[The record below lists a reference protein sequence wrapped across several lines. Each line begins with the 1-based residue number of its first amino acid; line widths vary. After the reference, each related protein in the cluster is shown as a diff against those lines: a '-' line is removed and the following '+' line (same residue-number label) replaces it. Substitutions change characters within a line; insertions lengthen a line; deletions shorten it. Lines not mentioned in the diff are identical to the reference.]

1 MAGELDIN
9 KLKDQLGLT
18 QITEALKQVNDDRAK
33 TAAEKAAAEKA
44 AAEELRVQ
52 KLIEASTG
60 EQRAALTAAN
70 DTIKALE
77 AKLDNGNSAFATAL
91 EQMQAEVIGYQDQI
105 KQVLAARD
113 NQHSFVA
120 GAVTKAM
127 FGNDQELFEK
137 EVENVALVSFIL
149 EKGMFETKYGEAHLK
164 AVNASSSIQ
173 VSSENYETIFSQRI
187 LRDMQKLMVVGNMFE
202 ELPMSSKL
210 LTMMIEPDSQVA
222 TWVDSATYGTDATTG
237 NEITAALTETTFR
250 TFKLASKAYMT
261 DETEE
266 DAIVAL
272 LPIIRRHLV
281 ESHVKAIETAF
292 MTGDGSGKP
301 QGLLTMATADS
312 MKKVTTAK
320 ADGSVKVTAKMIH
333 ALRRNMGQYG
343 LDLSKLA
350 LVVSMDAYFDL
361 LEDEEWQDVN
371 QVGVDNSLKL
381 QGQVGRIY
389 GLAVLVSNY
398 FPAKAVSAEFCAIV
412 YRENFVVPRQRTITV
427 ERERQAGKQ
436 RDAYYVTQ
444 RLNLQRMIAGK
455 GIVTGTY
462 AAA

>member
-1 MAGELDIN
+1 VPNTLDIN
-9 KLKDQLGLT
+9 KLRDQLGLT
-18 QITEALKQVNDDRAK
+18 QITEALKQVNDDREK
-33 TAAEKAAAEKA
+33 SAADKAAATKA
-44 AAEELRVQ
+44 IAEEARVQ
-52 KLIEASTG
+52 KLIEAATG
-60 EQRAALTAAN
+60 DQRAALIAAN
-70 DTIKALE
+70 DTVKALE
-77 AKLDNGNSAFATAL
+77 SKLDAGNSAFAEAL
-91 EQMQAEVIGYQDQI
+91 QNMQKEVIGYQDQI

-120 GAVTKAM
+120 GAVSKAM

-137 EVENVALVSFIL
+137 EVENVALVSFIT

-164 AVNASSSIQ
+164 AVNNSSSIE

-202 ELPMSSKL
+202 ELPMTSKL
-210 LTMMIEPDSQVA
+210 LTMMIEPDSQIA
-222 TWVDSATYGTDATTG
+222 TWVDSTTYGTDATTG
-237 NEITAALTETTFR
+237 NEIKAALTETTFR
-250 TFKLASKAYMT
+250 TYKLASKAYMT

-301 QGLLTMATADS
+301 LGLLGAASVDSKKIATLATS
-312 MKKVTTAK
+312 TGT
-320 ADGSVKVTAKMIH
+320 VKVTAKMIQV
-333 ALRRNMGQYG
+333 LRRNMGQYG

-361 LEDEEWQDVN
+361 LEDEEWQDVS
-371 QVGVDNSLKL
+371 QVGAENSLKL

-398 FPAKAVSAEFCAIV
+398 FPAKALGSEFCALV

-444 RLNLQRMIAGK
+444 RLNLQRLIDGK

-462 AAA
+462 AVA

>member
-1 MAGELDIN
+1 VPNTLDIN
-9 KLKDQLGLT
+9 KLRDQLGLT
-18 QITEALKQVNDDRAK
+18 QITEALKQVNDDREK
-33 TAAEKAAAEKA
+33 SAADKAAATKA
-44 AAEELRVQ
+44 IAEEARVQ
-52 KLIEASTG
+52 KLIEAATG
-60 EQRAALTAAN
+60 DQRAALVAAN
-70 DTIKALE
+70 DTVKALE
-77 AKLDNGNSAFATAL
+77 SKLDAGNSAFAEAL
-91 EQMQAEVIGYQDQI
+91 QNMQKEVIGYQDQI

-120 GAVTKAM
+120 GAVSKAM

-137 EVENVALVSFIL
+137 EVENVALVSFIT

-164 AVNASSSIQ
+164 AVNNSSSIE

-202 ELPMSSKL
+202 ELPMTSKL
-210 LTMMIEPDSQVA
+210 LTMMIEPDSQIA
-222 TWVDSATYGTDATTG
+222 TWVDSTTYGTDATTG
-237 NEITAALTETTFR
+237 NEIKAALTETTFR
-250 TFKLASKAYMT
+250 TYKLASKAYMT

-301 QGLLTMATADS
+301 LGLLGAASVDSKKIATLATS
-312 MKKVTTAK
+312 TGT
-320 ADGSVKVTAKMIH
+320 VKVTAKMIQV
-333 ALRRNMGQYG
+333 LRRNMGQYG

-361 LEDEEWQDVN
+361 LEDEEWQDVS
-371 QVGVDNSLKL
+371 QVGAENSLKL

-398 FPAKAVSAEFCAIV
+398 FPAKALGSEFCALV

-444 RLNLQRMIAGK
+444 RLNLQRLIDGK

-462 AAA
+462 AVA

>member
-1 MAGELDIN
+1 VPNSLDIN
-9 KLKDQLGLT
+9 KLRDQLGLT
-18 QITEALKQVNDDRAK
+18 AITDALKQVSDENAK
-33 TAAEKAAAEKA
+33 TQAAKALAAK
-44 AAEELRVQ
+44 AAEEEARVT

-60 EQRAALTAAN
+60 EQREALIAAN

-77 AKLDNGNSAFATAL
+77 SKLDTGNTAFAKAL
-91 EQMQAEVIGYQDQI
+91 EQMQAEVVGYQDQI
-105 KQVLAARD
+105 KQVLASRE
-113 NQHSFVA
+113 NNHSFVA
-120 GAVTKAM
+120 GAVGKAM
-127 FGNDQELFEK
+127 FGNDQETFEK
-137 EVENVALVSFIL
+137 EVENVALVSFIT

-202 ELPMSSKL
+202 ELPMTSKL

-222 TWVDSATYGTDATTG
+222 TWVDSRTYGTDATTG
-237 NEITAALTETTFR
+237 NEITAALGETTFR

-281 ESHVKAIETAF
+281 ESHVKAIEIAF
-292 MTGDGSGKP
+292 MSGTGTGQP
-301 QGLLTMATADS
+301 AGLLTMAAADS
-312 MKKVTTAK
+312 MKKATLATHT
-320 ADGSVKVTAKMIH
+320 GTVKVTAKMIH
-333 ALRRNMGQYG
+333 VLRRNMGQYG

-371 QVGVDNSLKL
+371 QVGADNSLKL

-389 GLAVLVSNY
+389 GLAVVVSNY
-398 FPAKAVSAEFCAIV
+398 FPAKALCSEFCAIV

>member
-1 MAGELDIN
+1 VPNTLDIN
-9 KLKDQLGLT
+9 KLRDQLGLT
-18 QITEALKQVNDDRAK
+18 QITEALKQVNDDREK
-33 TAAEKAAAEKA
+33 SAADKAAATKA
-44 AAEELRVQ
+44 IAEEARVQ
-52 KLIEASTG
+52 KLIEAATG
-60 EQRAALTAAN
+60 DQRAALIAAN
-70 DTIKALE
+70 DTVKALE
-77 AKLDNGNSAFATAL
+77 SKLDAGNSAFAEAL
-91 EQMQAEVIGYQDQI
+91 QNMQKEVIGYQDQI

-120 GAVTKAM
+120 GAVSKAM

-137 EVENVALVSFIL
+137 EVENVALVSFIT

-164 AVNASSSIQ
+164 AVNNSSSIE

-202 ELPMSSKL
+202 ELPMTSKL
-210 LTMMIEPDSQVA
+210 LTMMIEPDSQIA
-222 TWVDSATYGTDATTG
+222 TWVDSTTYGTEATTG
-237 NEITAALTETTFR
+237 NEIKAALTETTFR
-250 TFKLASKAYMT
+250 TYKLASKAYMT

-281 ESHVKAIETAF
+281 ESHVKAIEIAF

-301 QGLLTMATADS
+301 LGLLSAASVDS
-312 MKKVTTAK
+312 MKKATA
-320 ADGSVKVTAKMIH
+320 ATSDGTVRVTAKMIQV
-333 ALRRNMGQYG
+333 LRRNMGQYG

-371 QVGVDNSLKL
+371 QVGVDSSLKL

-389 GLAVLVSNY
+389 GLSVLVSNY
-398 FPAKAVSAEFCAIV
+398 FPAKAVGSEFCAIV

-444 RLNLQRMIAGK
+444 RLNLQRLIDGK

-462 AAA
+462 AVA

>member
-1 MAGELDIN
+1 MTLDIQ
-9 KLKDQLGLT
+9 KMRQELGLDT
-18 QITEALKQVNDDRAK
+18 ITDAIKQISDAN
-33 TAAEKAAAEKA
+33 AATLAQKAAADKAAAEDARLKA
-44 AAEELRVQ
+44 
-52 KLIEASTG
+52 LIDASTG
-60 EQRAALTAAN
+60 DQR
-70 DTIKALE
+70 KALE
-77 AKLDNGNSAFATAL
+77 EAANIVKTLEEKLNSNSTTFAEAL
-91 EQMQAEVIGYQDQI
+91 EKMQKEVIGYQDQI
-105 KQVLAARD
+105 KQVLASRE
-113 NQHSFVA
+113 NKHTFVND
-120 GAVTKAM
+120 AVSKAL
-127 FGNDQELFEK
+127 FSNSPDHFEK
-137 EVENVALVSFIL
+137 EVESVVLVGYIM
-149 EKGMFETKYGEAHLK
+149 EKDIFTTKFGETHLK
-164 AVNASSSIQ
+164 AVNASSSIE

-202 ELPMSSKL
+202 ELPMTSKL
-210 LTMMIEPDSQVA
+210 LTMMIEPDSQLA
-222 TWVDSATYGTDATTG
+222 TWVDAGTYGTDATTG
-237 NEITAALTETTFR
+237 NEIKAALTETTFR

-301 QGLLTMATADS
+301 LGLLPMAVADS
-312 MKKVTTAK
+312 MTKATLAK
-320 ADGSVKVTAKMIH
+320 ADGTVKVTAKMIH
-333 ALRRNMGQYG
+333 ALRRFMGLYG

-350 LVVSMDAYFDL
+350 LIVSMDAYFDL
-361 LEDEEWQDVN
+361 LEDEEWQDVS
-371 QVGVDNSLKL
+371 QVGDGNSLKL

-398 FPAKAVSAEFCAIV
+398 FPAKAVSKEFCAIV
-412 YRENFVVPRQRTITV
+412 YRDNFVVPRQRTITV